1 MRRPLAVLA
10 LALLAAPLHAG
21 DRLPVRVQTD
31 TYRVRFPD
39 DPEEESKK
47 LAVGSGQSV
56 PVVSRRATDPK
67 SKAVFS
73 VTVADYPP
81 AFAEVPA
88 KKLLDGVR
96 DGLKGKDG
104 RVNAEEET
112 TIGPDRHPGR
122 AVRIEAGKNTVRAR
136 LYLVGTRLYQVTVAG
151 ATKGF
156 PEDASTEFFAAFE
169 PAR

>member
-21 DRLPVRVQTD
+21 DPLPVRVQAD
-31 TYRVRFPD
+31 TYRARFPD

-47 LAVGSGQSV
+47 LAVGAGQSV
-56 PVVSRRATDPK
+56 PVVGRRATDPK
-67 SKAVFS
+67 SGAVFA

-88 KKLLDGVR
+88 EKLLDGVR

-104 RVNAEEET
+104 KVKAEEERT
-112 TIGPDRHPGR
+112 LGPEKHPGR

-136 LYLVGTRLYQVTVAG
+136 LFLVGTRLYQVTVAG
-151 ATKGF
+151 ATKTF
-156 PEDASTEFFAAFE
+156 PEKASDEFFAAFE
-169 PAR
+169 PTR